1 MTAPARPLAV
11 ASSDPEVL
19 AAVREA
25 AKLASDSVAS
35 LQEFSSMEE
44 LEAASDF
51 EGQLVLDPAL
61 LAPESVHEW
70 TLSFLRQA
78 RALVW
83 VLTRGDLADAD
94 GLARFVGAQ
103 GALTIPL
110 DAPALAERLA
120 SPFGAPSLRPQ
131 ALKPDETGLAL
142 GLDAILSG
150 REPSEREA
158 FVAGIT
164 VSDTGLFSP
173 DYWRHRLDE
182 EFKRSNRFRFPLGL
196 VSLSFDGEVHA
207 DALMEIAGVIL
218 LDTRDVDI
226 VAQFDPRTFVALLP
240 HTGQAGTKLFA
251 ERVHAALAKCSL
263 RDLLDEPLEWESS
276 VVLAPDQS
284 VPTSS
289 AFLAMVLPDQPDTA
303 V

>member
-1 MTAPARPLAV
+1 MTSPARPLAV
-11 ASSDPEVL
+11 ASSDPEIL

-25 AKLASDSVAS
+25 AKVAADAVTEVR
-35 LQEFSSMEE
+35 EFTTREE
-44 LEAASDF
+44 LELARDF

-83 VLTRGDLADAD
+83 VLTRGDVDDAD

-103 GALTIPL
+103 GALA
-110 DAPALAERLA
+110 APPVAQDLADRLA
-120 SPFGAPSLRPQ
+120 SPFGVPSIRPEPLQ
-131 ALKPDETGLAL
+131 PDDSGLAR

-150 REPSEREA
+150 REPSERES
-158 FVAGIT
+158 FLAGIT
-164 VSDTGLFSP
+164 VSDTGLYAP

-196 VSLSFDGEVHA
+196 VSLSFDGEV
-207 DALMEIAGVIL
+207 DGETLMEIAGVIL

-240 HTGQAGTKLFA
+240 HTGPAGTRLFA
-251 ERVHAALAKCSL
+251 ERVHQALGKRSL
-263 RDLLDEPLEWESS
+263 RDLLDEPLEWQSAVALS
-276 VVLAPDQS
+276 PDPS

-289 AFLAMVLPDQPDTA
+289 AFLSLVLPNPEEQP